1 MPIFSLP
8 DEIIFPDPNLAE
20 EDGLLAVG
28 GDLSSER
35 LIQAYAN
42 GIFPWYS
49 EGEPILWW
57 SPDPRMILFPDK
69 FKVSKSLEQNIR
81 NKKFSIYFDKDF
93 ESVIKNCASST
104 RKGDE
109 GTWITDEM
117 QKAYI
122 KLHEAGFAHS
132 VETYMEN
139 RLVGGLYG
147 ISLGKAFFGESMF
160 HLERDASKIAL
171 HALVSRMKEWN
182 FHFIDVQQETDH
194 LKSLGAESIPREKFL
209 KLLNEVLKF
218 PVIKGKW

>member
-1 MPIFSLP
+1 MPVFSLP
-8 DEIIFPDPNLAE
+8 NEVIFPDPNLAE

-28 GDLSSER
+28 GDLSPER

-49 EGEPILWW
+49 EEEPILWW

-69 FKVSKSLEQNIR
+69 FKVSKSLEQRVR
-81 NKKFSIYFDKDF
+81 NKNFEVYFDKDF
-93 ESVIKNCASST
+93 ESVIRNCAASA
-104 RKGDE
+104 RKGDA

-132 VETYMEN
+132 VEAYLDD

-160 HLERDASKIAL
+160 HTERDASKIAL
-171 HALVSRMKEWN
+171 YALVSRMTEWG

-194 LKSLGAESIPREKFL
+194 LKSLGAESVPREKFL
-209 KLLNEVLKF
+209 KLLKETLKF
-218 PVIKGKW
+218 PVVKGKW

>member
-28 GDLSSER
+28 GDLSPER

-49 EGEPILWW
+49 DGEPILWW

-69 FKVSKSLEQNIR
+69 FKISKSLEQSIR
-81 NKKFSIYFDKDF
+81 NKNFEVYFDKDF
-93 ESVIKNCASST
+93 ESVINNCASSG
-104 RKGDE
+104 RKGDA

-132 VETYMEN
+132 VETYLDD

-147 ISLGKAFFGESMF
+147 ILLGKAFFGESMF
-160 HLERDASKIAL
+160 HIERDASKIAL
-171 HALVSRMKEWN
+171 YALVNRLTEWG

-194 LKSLGAESIPREKFL
+194 LKSLGAESISRNKFL
-209 KLLNEVLKF
+209 KLLKQALKF
-218 PVIKGKW
+218 PVVKGNW